1 MALLVAGTDGAVKE
15 EQHGFAIWTATAGG
29 TDGEG
34 ACGYGGHPAETI
46 PFSGLVAGLGADHGD
61 CGVCYRVS
69 TALHVPSSI
78 CPYHRI
84 AARGTVICH
93 HNDDGFR
100 VTVTDMC
107 RGAACAHARGN
118 LFELTNDDFVRMAKP
133 GRGDE
138 LRAAGL
144 VSVRYQW
151 EDCAYS
157 PLPPSGLNFPA
168 FRVVPG
174 STDKDF
180 AVTVVC
186 IEGMAAGKEVM
197 VQIKNKGEADWHLMT
212 WTGGATWKYTSR
224 NTSLTPLPVTA
235 PISMKVT
242 EPCSALT
249 ARRRSRRSASELDD
263 DDIIFCKVK

>member
-1 MALLVAGTDGAVKE
+1 MLILYT
-15 EQHGFAIWTATAGG
+15 
-29 TDGEG
+29 
-34 ACGYGGHPAETI
+34 
-46 PFSGLVAGLGADHGD
+46 S
-61 CGVCYRVS
+61 R
-69 TALHVPSSI
+69 
-78 CPYHRI
+78 
-84 AARGTVICH
+84 
-93 HNDDGFR
+93 
-100 VTVTDMC
+100 
-107 RGAACAHARGN
+107 
-118 LFELTNDDFVRMAKP
+118 
-133 GRGDE
+133 
-138 LRAAGL
+138 
-144 VSVRYQW
+144 

-242 EPCSALT
+242 EPLLGSYRPPPVKEVT
-249 ARRRSRRSASELDD
+249 ADEVIPAGWQAGKTYYPRAS
-263 DDIIFCKVK
+263 

>member
-69 TALHVPSSI
+69 TVLHCTALHVPSSI

-118 LFELTNDDFVRMAKP
+118 LFELTNDDFVRMAKTWP
-133 GRGDE
+133 RG
-138 LRAAGL
+138 RAAGWCL
-144 VSVRYQW
+144 YATSANCEHANTYVLYTSR
-151 EDCAYS
+151 EDGAYS

-197 VQIKNKGEADWHLMT
+197 V
-212 WTGGATWKYTSR
+212 R
-224 NTSLTPLPVTA
+224 SLILPQ
-235 PISMKVT
+235 
-242 EPCSALT
+242 
-249 ARRRSRRSASELDD
+249 
-263 DDIIFCKVK
+263 